1 MNIPPDIDDERLE
14 PWFHS
19 CQTGLAVECG
29 SGTAYTGAADE
40 GPFRETSG
48 MGKCVIAVEQ

>member
-14 PWFHS
+14 PGCHS